1 VIDHP
6 VIVHPVRRYFEAVAA
21 FLVAMVVT
29 FVTRL

>member
-6 VIVHPVRRYFEAVAA
+6 VITHPVLRYLEAVAA

-29 FVTRL
+29 VLTRL